1 MKTFLSTK
9 VGYTLRK
16 NILVKTHQD
25 FDNKLYC
32 RRWLYASMLLVER
45 KKTKLCYLRE
55 GLKMDSTIFSD
66 PSANQQNG

>member
-32 RRWLYASMLLVER
+32 RRWLYAS
-45 KKTKLCYLRE
+45 LCYW
-55 GLKMDSTIFSD
+55 LKEKK
-66 PSANQQNG
+66 QNFVI